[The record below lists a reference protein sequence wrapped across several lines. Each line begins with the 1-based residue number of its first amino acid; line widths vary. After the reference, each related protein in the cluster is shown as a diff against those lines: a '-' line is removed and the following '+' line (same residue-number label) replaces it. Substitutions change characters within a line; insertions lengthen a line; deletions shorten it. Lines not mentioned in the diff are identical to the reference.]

1 MRIVIV
7 GAGVS
12 GIGMAIA
19 LRRAGHTDVTV
30 FERSGD
36 IGGVW
41 HHNTYPGAACDVP
54 SYLYSFTADQRRDWT
69 RPCSPQPE
77 IHDYLREVAERRG
90 VASSVRLNTEITSA
104 ELDDDALTWTL
115 TTADGERVEADALVL
130 ACGQLS
136 RPRMP
141 DLPGVGDFA
150 GPSFHSARW
159 DHSVDLAG
167 KRVAVV
173 GTGASAVQFVPE
185 IAEEAAR
192 VDVYQRTPPW
202 ILPRRNRQYAPWAQA
217 AIRRIPGMQKL
228 RRAGM
233 LAFMES
239 GIASQTRVRPL
250 ALSLRAWSSW
260 HMHRQVK
267 DPELR
272 RRLKPSYAIGCK
284 RVLFTSHYLPA
295 LQRSNVELVDA
306 PIERITGRGV
316 VAGGRE
322 REVDAIV
329 YGTGF
334 DAHAFVAPM
343 AVTGAGGR
351 TLAAAWEGG
360 AEAHLGVSVAGFPNL
375 FLLYGPNT
383 NLGFGSIIV
392 MVEAQMAYVV
402 DALRRLAATGADALD
417 VRPEVQRAS
426 GEELQRRLRHSVW
439 TSCRSWYREGGD
451 GRVVNNW
458 PGQMAEYVRLTRRLD
473 PTEYRELRATSDAG
487 DEVDAPTR

>member
-1 MRIVIV
+1 MRVAIV
-7 GAGVS
+7 GAGFS

-19 LRRAGHTDVTV
+19 LRRAGHEDVTIL
-30 FERSGD
+30 ERSSD

-54 SYLYSFTADQRRDWT
+54 SYLYSFTDDQRRDWT

-77 IHDYLREVAERRG
+77 ILDYLHHTARRHG
-90 VASSVRLNTEITSA
+90 VASRVRTDTEVTRA
-104 ELDDDALTWTL
+104 DFDERALTWTL
-115 TTADGERVEADALVL
+115 TTAAGERVEVDALVL

-136 RPRMP
+136 RPRLP
-141 DLPGVGDFA
+141 DIPGMADFA
-150 GPSFHSARW
+150 GPSFHSAEW
-159 DHSVDLAG
+159 DHSVALAG

-185 IAEEAAR
+185 VAKRAAR

-202 ILPRRNRQYAPWAQA
+202 ILPRRNNAYAPWAHA

-228 RRAGM
+228 RRAAM

-250 ALSLRAWSSW
+250 ALSLWAWSSW
-260 HMHRQVK
+260 HMRRQVK

-272 RRLKPSYAIGCK
+272 RRLAPGYPIGCK

-295 LQRSNVELVDA
+295 LQRPNVELVDDR
-306 PIERITGRGV
+306 IECVTERGV
-316 VAGGRE
+316 VTADGRE
-322 REVDAIV
+322 RAVDAIV

-351 TLAAAWEGG
+351 TLAGAWADG
-360 AEAHLGVSVAGFPNL
+360 AEAHHGVTVAGFPNL

-392 MVEAQMAYVV
+392 MVEAQIAYVL
-402 DALRRLAATGADALD
+402 DALRCLEATGATALD

-439 TSCRSWYREGGD
+439 TSCRSWYRTDGD

-458 PGQMAEYVRLTRRLD
+458 PGQMAEYVRLTRRVDLAD
-473 PTEYRELRATSDAG
+473 YRELRAPSRAG
-487 DEVDAPTR
+487 G